1 MVTIHKMPTI
11 GTEGLI
17 KAVFGVAYTQDVD
30 ELSKKLEN
38 VESHLE
44 SDVKVVREGQSK
56 LTSETRSQLEQQKS
70 VMSKVEDMAHELELK
85 VRLVSNNQTFS

>member
-1 MVTIHKMPTI
+1 MLTVGVGKSSIATHKEIGLIKTPIMMTIHKMPTI

-44 SDVKVVREGQSK
+44 SDVKVV
-56 LTSETRSQLEQQKS
+56 
-70 VMSKVEDMAHELELK
+70 
-85 VRLVSNNQTFS
+85 